1 MNQQHRHKRLLRLLV
16 EHDTATVPQLVDW
29 LGVSPA
35 TVRRD
40 IRLLDTAR
48 QISRVHGGA
57 RRMDAGA
64 SAPLNSGSFEDSVR
78 THGERK
84 RAIARRAAAL
94 CADGD
99 TVLIGG
105 GTTTF
110 NMVDFLA
117 PRRLRV
123 VTNSFAIARHLL
135 AGSDN
140 DVILAGGKIYPE
152 QGIILSPF
160 EMEAAQYYYADRL
173 FMGIH
178 CLSALGLMEADPLL
192 IQAGRRLI
200 GQAQQVVVLADSSK
214 FGNKGGMFLCALD
227 KISCVIT
234 DTGAPDAAVQ
244 MLERAGVRVMLVEP
258 DPPPAAGAVH
268 DGAGPRAGPLPA
280 APRWRGLKPPH

>member
-1 MNQQHRHKRLLRLLV
+1 MDQQRRHKRLLRLLV
-16 EHDTATVPQLVDW
+16 QHDTATVPQLVDW

-35 TVRRD
+35 TIRRD

-48 QISRVHGGA
+48 QIRRVHGA
-57 RRMDAGA
+57 VRRMDAGDTEPLRA
-64 SAPLNSGSFEDSVR
+64 STFDDSAR
-78 THGERK
+78 AHGGRK

-99 TVLIGG
+99 TLLVGG

-117 PRRLRV
+117 PRGLRV
-123 VTNSFAIARHLL
+123 VTNSFEVARHLL
-135 AGSDN
+135 ANTDN
-140 DVILAGGKIYPE
+140 DVILSGGKIYPE

-160 EMEAAQYYYADRL
+160 ETEAQQYCHADKL
-173 FMGIH
+173 FIGAR

-200 GQAQQVVVLADSSK
+200 SQAQQVIVLADSSK
-214 FGNKGGMFLCALD
+214 FENLGGMFLCALD

-234 DTGAPDAAVQ
+234 DTGASDANVR
-244 MLERAGVRVMLVEP
+244 MLERAGVRVILVAP
-258 DPPPAAGAVH
+258 DAGLADGGAAPHALAPPAG
-268 DGAGPRAGPLPA
+268 
-280 APRWRGLKPPH
+280 KPPH